1 MATGSFVEL
10 MNRPARRIKTTRE
23 AAPATDQATEVT
35 AGAIYG
41 EIRDFVRTHERR
53 RRQLP
58 RAALVGLI
66 AGLVAVAFRTAL
78 GIGDTL
84 RDHLIRTAHGMGL
97 AGLVIPILFSAIGS
111 GISVFL
117 VRRFAPEAAGSGI
130 PHLKAVLHRLR
141 GMLWQRILAV
151 KFLGGVAGI
160 GAGMA
165 LGREGPTVQ
174 MGGAIGQMVSRWLGT
189 TARERRTLIAAGA
202 GAGIAAAFN
211 APLAGV
217 VFVLEEVQR
226 DFSPGVFTAAFIAS
240 ATADVVARLLTN
252 QLPVFHVAVL
262 PSPPLSALPAFL
274 ILGVLAGILAV
285 AFNRALLGSL
295 NLFQRIRHLP
305 PWVPGA
311 LAGCVVGLVGWFAP
325 EALGGGHAIV
335 EEVLSGRMVLQ
346 NLVIFF
352 LIRFGLTMV
361 SYGSGAPGG
370 IFAPLLVLGAQIG
383 LAVGEITRSFAP
395 HSAEHPEAYAM
406 VGMAAY
412 FTGIVRAP
420 LTGIVLI
427 VEMTGNYALML
438 PLLVSC
444 LTAHAV
450 ADALGDRPVY
460 EALLERDL
468 LRSQETPEL
477 EETLLVDLTVQQGA
491 PFEGRQVKDL
501 GLPPGCVLVTLR
513 RGLHDEVPTANTR
526 LQAGDQITA
535 VVSPAAARGVIHLRE
550 GLEPAH
556 HSS

>member
-1 MATGSFVEL
+1 MPRS
-10 MNRPARRIKTTRE
+10 ARRIKTTHE
-23 AAPATDQATEVT
+23 SAPALDQPTEVT
-35 AGAIYG
+35 PSAIYG
-41 EIRDFVRTHERR
+41 EIRDFVRSHERR

-58 RAALVGLI
+58 RAALVGVI
-66 AGLVAVAFRTAL
+66 AGLVAVAFRRSL
-78 GIGDTL
+78 DWGDML
-84 RDHLIRTAHGMGL
+84 RDQLIHRAHGLGP
-97 AGLVIPILFSAIGS
+97 AGVLIPILYAAFG
-111 GISVFL
+111 GGLSVYL
-117 VRRFAPEAAGSGI
+117 IRRLAPEAAGSGI

-141 GMLWQRILAV
+141 GMLWQRILPV
-151 KFLGGVAGI
+151 KFIGGILAI
-160 GAGMA
+160 GSGLT

-226 DFSPGVFTAAFIAS
+226 DFSPGVFTAAFIAC
-240 ATADVVARLLTN
+240 ATADVVARLLTG
-252 QLPVFHVAVL
+252 QLPVFHVPVL
-262 PSPPLSALPAFL
+262 PSPPLTALPAFL
-274 ILGVLAGILAV
+274 VLGGLAGALAV

-295 NLFQRIRHLP
+295 NLFQRVRHLP

-311 LAGCVVGLVGWFAP
+311 IAGGFVGLVGWFAP

-335 EEVLSGRMVLQ
+335 EQVLSGHMLFQ
-346 NLVIFF
+346 NLVFFF
-352 LIRFGLTMV
+352 LIRFALTMA
-361 SYGSGAPGG
+361 SYGCGAPGG
-370 IFAPLLVLGAQIG
+370 IFAPLLVLGAQVG
-383 LAVGEITRSFAP
+383 LAVGEVTRWIAP
-395 HSAEHPEAYAM
+395 RSAEHPEAYAM

-438 PLLVSC
+438 PLLIAC

-450 ADALGDRPVY
+450 ADLLGDRPVY

-468 LRSQETPEL
+468 LRSQDRPEL
-477 EETLLVDLTVQQGA
+477 DETLLVDLTLQPGA
-491 PFEGRQVKDL
+491 PFEGCLVREL

-513 RGLHDEVPTANTR
+513 RGPHEEVPTADTR
-526 LQAGDQITA
+526 LQAGDQLTA
-535 VVSPAAARGVIHLRE
+535 VVSPAAARGVIRLRE

-556 HSS
+556 HSG

>member
-1 MATGSFVEL
+1 

-23 AAPATDQATEVT
+23 PAPATEPTTGVT
-35 AGAIYG
+35 PVAISG
-41 EIRDFVRTHERR
+41 EIRDFIRTHERR

-78 GIGDTL
+78 GLGDAL
-84 RDHLIRTAHGMGL
+84 RDALIRNAHAIGPVGI
-97 AGLVIPILFSAIGS
+97 VFPILFAALGS
-111 GISVFL
+111 GFSVWL

-141 GMLWQRILAV
+141 GMLWQRILPV

-160 GAGMA
+160 GVGLA

-226 DFSPGVFTAAFIAS
+226 DFSPGVFTAAFIAC
-240 ATADVVARLLTN
+240 ATADVVARLLTG

-262 PSPPLSALPAFL
+262 PSPPLTALPAFL
-274 ILGVLAGILAV
+274 VLGVLAGVLAV

-295 NLFQRIRHLP
+295 NLFQRVRHLP
-305 PWVPGA
+305 AWVPGA
-311 LAGCVVGLVGWFAP
+311 LAGGVVGLVGWFAP

-335 EEVLSGRMVLQ
+335 EEVLSGRMVLT
-346 NLVIFF
+346 NLVLFF

-361 SYGSGAPGG
+361 SYGCGAPGG
-370 IFAPLLVLGAQIG
+370 IFAPLLVLGAQVG
-383 LAVGEITRSFAP
+383 LAVGEITRWIAP
-395 HSAEHPEAYAM
+395 RSVEHPEAFAM

-438 PLLVSC
+438 PLLIAC

-450 ADALGDRPVY
+450 ADVLGDRPVY

-468 LRSQETPEL
+468 LRSQENPEL
-477 EETLLVDLTVQQGA
+477 DETLLVDLTVQQGA
-491 PFEGRQVKDL
+491 PFEGQQVRDL

-513 RGLHDEVPTANTR
+513 RGVHDQVPTADTR
-526 LQAGDQITA
+526 LQAGDQVTA
-535 VVSPAAARGVIHLRE
+535 VVSPTAAHGVLRLRE
-550 GLEPAH
+550 GFEPAH
-556 HSS
+556 HSG

>member
-1 MATGSFVEL
+1 
-10 MNRPARRIKTTRE
+10 MNRPARRIRTSRE
-23 AAPATDQATEVT
+23 PSAATDQATEVT
-35 AGAIYG
+35 PGAIYG

-58 RAALVGLI
+58 RAALVGLL
-66 AGLVAVAFRTAL
+66 AGLLAVAFRAAL
-78 GIGDTL
+78 GLGDVVRDQVIRAAHTL
-84 RDHLIRTAHGMGL
+84 GPFGI
-97 AGLVIPILFSAIGS
+97 VIPVIYAGIGAAV
-111 GISVFL
+111 SVFL
-117 VRRFAPEAAGSGI
+117 VRRLAPEAAGSGI

-141 GMLWQRILAV
+141 GMHWQRILPV
-151 KFLGGVAGI
+151 KFVGGVVGI
-160 GAGMA
+160 GAGLA

-174 MGGAIGQMVSRWLGT
+174 MGGAVGQMVSRWLKT

-240 ATADVVARLLTN
+240 ATADTVTRLLTG
-252 QLPVFHVAVL
+252 QLPVFHVKVL
-262 PSPPLSALPAFL
+262 PSPPLNVLPAFL
-274 ILGVLAGILAV
+274 VLGVIAGVLAV

-295 NLFQRIRHLP
+295 NLFQRFRHLP
-305 PWVPGA
+305 AWIPGA
-311 LAGCVVGLVGWFAP
+311 VAGGVVGLVGWFAP
-325 EALGGGHAIV
+325 EALGGGHVIV
-335 EEVLSGRMVLQ
+335 EDVLSGHMALQ

-352 LIRFGLTMV
+352 LLRFGLTMV
-361 SYGSGAPGG
+361 SYGCGAPGG
-370 IFAPLLVLGAQIG
+370 IFAPLLVLGSQVG
-383 LAVGEITRSFAP
+383 LAIGEITRWIAP
-395 HSAEHPEAYAM
+395 RSVEHPEAFAM

-438 PLLVSC
+438 PLLIAC

-450 ADALGDRPVY
+450 ADVLGDRPVY

-468 LRSQETPEL
+468 LRSQDSPEL
-477 EETLLVDLTVQQGA
+477 DETLLVDLTVQHGA
-491 PFEGRQVKDL
+491 PFEGRQVRDL

-513 RGLHDEVPTANTR
+513 RGIHDEVPTADTR
-526 LQAGDQITA
+526 LQAGDQVTA
-535 VVSPAAARGVIHLRE
+535 VVSPSAAHGVIHLRE
-550 GLEPAH
+550 GFEPTH
-556 HSS
+556 HSG